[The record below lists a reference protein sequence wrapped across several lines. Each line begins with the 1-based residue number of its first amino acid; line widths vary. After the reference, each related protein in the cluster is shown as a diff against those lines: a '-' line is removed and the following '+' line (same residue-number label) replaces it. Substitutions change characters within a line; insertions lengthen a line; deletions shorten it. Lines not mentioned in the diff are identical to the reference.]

1 MTSENPHSE
10 LLVPSR
16 RQLLAGAAAVAGAGL
31 VGSCQSAGGHNLAAL
46 ASSAA
51 KPRVPLGEGETIRI
65 GVIGTGGMGRSHC
78 QAITNL
84 ANEGREKVHIVAT
97 ANVCE
102 THLEQGHKICTENQE
117 NVEVTK
123 YRYYEELLEREDI
136 HGVLIAS
143 PEHWHAK
150 MAIDAILSGK
160 DVYVEKPMTLD
171 LHDAKALHAVATSH
185 DAVVQV
191 GTQKMQLPKYNAAK
205 RLIAE
210 GAIGKPVWSQTSYC
224 RNSKDGEWLYYGI
237 DDKVQP
243 GEVLDW
249 EAWCGP
255 LGLQTWDTNVF
266 HRWRRYKK
274 YSTGII
280 GDLLVHEMTPLMYAV
295 DAGWPT
301 RVDGIGGHYVDK
313 AMENFDQVNLTVQF
327 EGEHTM
333 IIAGSTCNEQG
344 LTTTVR
350 GHEATMLLGGSK
362 CQITPERLF
371 AEELE
376 EHEEQFEGLHDQ
388 DEHRL
393 NWLSCIRTRE
403 QPKGDVTTATKVM
416 VVVDLAARSMW
427 EGKAFTFDPASL
439 TAAQA

>member
-1 MTSENPHSE
+1 MTGTPIEND
-10 LLVPSR
+10 LLTPSR
-16 RQLLAGAAAVAGAGL
+16 RQLLTATAAVAGAGL
-31 VGSCQSAGGHNLAAL
+31 VGSCKSTGGFNLAAL
-46 ASSAA
+46 SGARA
-51 KPRVPLGEGETIRI
+51 KPRVPLGPDETIRI
-65 GVIGTGGMGRSHC
+65 GVIGTGGMGRGHC
-78 QAITNL
+78 AAITSL
-84 ANEGREKVHIVAT
+84 ANAGREKVHIVAT
-97 ANVCE
+97 ANVCQ
-102 THLEQGHKICTENQE
+102 THLDQGHQICIENQE

-123 YRYYEELLEREDI
+123 YRYYEEMLEREDI

-150 MAIDAILSGK
+150 MAIDAILAGK

-171 LHDAKALHAVATSH
+171 LDDAIALHAVASSH

-191 GTQKMQLPKYNAAK
+191 GTQKMQLPKFNAAK
-205 RLIAE
+205 ELLAA

-237 DDKVQP
+237 DEKVQP

-255 LGLQTWDTNVF
+255 LGVQPWDTEVF

-280 GDLLVHEMTPLMYAV
+280 GDLLVHEMTPLMWAV

-301 RVDGIGGHYVDK
+301 RVDAIGGHYIDK
-313 AMENFDQVNLTVQF
+313 AMENFDQVNLTIQF

-333 IIAGSTCNEQG
+333 IVAGSTCNDLG
-344 LTTTVR
+344 LTPTVR
-350 GHEATMLLGGSK
+350 GHEASMYLGGNS
-362 CQITPERLF
+362 CRIVPQSLF

-376 EHEEQFEGLHDQ
+376 ETEQKFEGLHDQ

-393 NWLSCIRTRE
+393 NWLSCMRTRE
-403 QPKGDVTTATKVM
+403 QPKGDVVTATKVM
-416 VVVDLAARSMW
+416 VIVDLAARSMW
-427 EGKAFTFDPASL
+427 EGKALTFDPATIKSVR
-439 TAAQA
+439 A